1 MKILRTENKFC
12 ISCMETH
19 DVNIIETEEKATF
32 KGVKVN
38 FIATY
43 EYCPNSDDFLE
54 TEDMIKANGLAVK
67 NAYRKEAGL
76 LTSKEIINIRDKYD
90 ISQKEF
96 SKILDWGE
104 ATIARYETHQVQDRA
119 HDDILRRV
127 DEDPNWFLALLQR
140 SKNKIS
146 PRMYQAYQKTAL
158 KLCAKKSNPYSRSE
172 ITTNVTFEKRNIGF
186 NKQRRVSII
195 DSLYLINQ
203 SSREEKCSLAR

>member
-12 ISCMETH
+12 ISCMDTH
-19 DVNIIETEEKATF
+19 DVSIIETEEKATF

-43 EYCPNSDDFLE
+43 EYCSNSDEFLE

-67 NAYRKEAGL
+67 DAYRKEAGM

-96 SKILDWGE
+96 SKVLDWGE

-119 HDDILRRV
+119 HDDILRRI
-127 DEDPNWFLALLQR
+127 ELEPKLFLAFLER
-140 SKNKIS
+140 AKAKIS
-146 PRMYQAYQKTAL
+146 LRMYQTYRNNAL
-158 KLCAKKSNPYSRSE
+158 QLCFKKDNPYSKSK
-172 ITTNVTFEKRNIGF
+172 ITTHVIVETRNVK
-186 NKQRRVSII
+186 KQRTNSFF

-203 SSREEKCSLAR
+203 SSREKECSLAR